1 MPTQKQLI
9 ANRAN
14 AQRSTGPRTEA
25 GKAAS
30 RGNALKHGLTAAQ
43 VVIHGEDPTAYDAFR
58 AQLIEEIAPIGSLEA
73 TLAHDLV
80 ATLWRLRRVPFLEN
94 AMLAQADTQH
104 QHAQASDD
112 VLDDLLSDPCLE
124 KKTWAGCP
132 EEDDTLQRIGSAV
145 VDALNA
151 LNKLSTY
158 ETRLFRRVEGLLTQ
172 LLRVRAD
179 GAADAATAPRRGA
192 ATEPFVINGE
202 ALEASWAT
210 SQ

>member
-1 MPTQKQLI
+1 M
-9 ANRAN
+9 
-14 AQRSTGPRTEA
+14 
-25 GKAAS
+25 
-30 RGNALKHGLTAAQ
+30 KHGLTAAQ
-43 VVIHGEDPTAYDAFR
+43 VVIPGEDPSAYDAFR
-58 AQLIEEIAPIGSLEA
+58 AQMIEEIAPTGSLEA

-104 QHAQASDD
+104 QHAQASDR
-112 VLDDLLSDPCLE
+112 VFDDLLSDPGLE

-145 VDALNA
+145 VDALASNA

-158 ETRLFRRVEGLLTQ
+158 ETRLFRRVEGLLAQ
-172 LLRVRAD
+172 FRRVRAD
-179 GAADAATAPRRGA
+179 GAADAATERPRRGA

-210 SQ
+210 RQ